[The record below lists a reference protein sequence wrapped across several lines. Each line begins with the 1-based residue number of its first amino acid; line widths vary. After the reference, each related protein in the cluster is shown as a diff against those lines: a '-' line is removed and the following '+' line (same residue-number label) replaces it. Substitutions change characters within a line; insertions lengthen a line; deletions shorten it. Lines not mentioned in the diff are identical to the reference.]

1 LEQQLQSI
9 AATLLWQCTQATLSF
24 YCFEKLLLV
33 LFTNLAGPQEA
44 RVQLRKQLQQQ
55 LINFS
60 AVGFSKHLSP
70 EALDLVTQAVH
81 LGADPET
88 LLLLLDGSL
97 GATLSATAASS
108 AEAGNP
114 NATIAG
120 VVRGPG
126 MTGSEASLNACRSV
140 SEVQHNHHHHQ
151 KRYSSMGRPHNEG
164 LGNCSSSQREGP
176 VSVLPFL
183 ELVGVL
189 AERYRHDES
198 ELGGPV
204 TAALRHAQLSTQERV
219 AELESQARGLH
230 REVVI
235 LKRTLAE
242 QRKQETERIEAALK
256 DQQRKI
262 ARRGARQPTLIEK
275 FIQTKWGDY
284 FEGIGTVEELPRVL
298 RANVPINNK

>member
-1 LEQQLQSI
+1 MN
-9 AATLLWQCTQATLSF
+9 
-24 YCFEKLLLV
+24 Y
-33 LFTNLAGPQEA
+33 
-44 RVQLRKQLQQQ
+44 
-55 LINFS
+55 S
-60 AVGFSKHLSP
+60 AVGLARHLSP
-70 EALDLVTQAVH
+70 ESLELLTQAVH

-97 GATLSATAASS
+97 GAKLAA
-108 AEAGNP
+108 AEASPAEDGSMNKVV
-114 NATIAG
+114 AG
-120 VVRGPG
+120 SGGDGR
-126 MTGSEASLNACRSV
+126 ASGLGAA
-140 SEVQHNHHHHQ
+140 QQ
-151 KRYSSMGRPHNEG
+151 QRYSSIGRPQEG
-164 LGNCSSSQREGP
+164 VLISSSSQQNVG
-176 VSVLPFL
+176 VSVVPFL
-183 ELVGVL
+183 TLAGVL
-189 AERYRHDES
+189 AERYGHDEA

-242 QRKQETERIEAALK
+242 QRKQEAERIEAALK

-284 FEGIGTVEELPRVL
+284 FDGIGMVEELPRVM
-298 RANVPINNK
+298 RANVPINNKWVGPDQDAVLLAFS